1 MPSRIGYKHKEDT
14 KAKIKKYQ
22 PNRIMILVTDIITKV
37 ETTYDS
43 LAQASRALNSTAGN
57 ITRYFTRDQK
67 TPYKKRYI

>member
-1 MPSRIGYKHKEDT
+1 
-14 KAKIKKYQ
+14 
-22 PNRIMILVTDIITKV
+22 MILVTDIITKV

-67 TPYKKRYI
+67 TPYKKRYIKKILFAVSEKPVKVDKS

>member
-1 MPSRIGYKHKEDT
+1 
-14 KAKIKKYQ
+14 
-22 PNRIMILVTDIITKV
+22 MILVTDIITKV

-67 TPYKKRYI
+67 TPYKKRYIKKNIVCRIGKTSKSG